1 MFPSYRNQSVD
12 LYANQLIGFYMMG
25 TLVVKRLTKSNQLRG
40 LTQEIDCTTYM
51 KTKITVYIRTLTDL
65 LKIRNGILCF
75 LFHSQV
81 MKLPDL
87 SLHILKDAAMKVGV
101 MVWNYKWKRKWE
113 HIFINRSCHS
123 SSECTLYFKDSTA
136 PLNWHFSQN

>member
-1 MFPSYRNQSVD
+1 
-12 LYANQLIGFYMMG
+12 MMG

-40 LTQEIDCTTYM
+40 LTQEINCTTYM

-87 SLHILKDAAMKVGV
+87 SLHILKDVAMKVGV
-101 MVWNYKWKRKWE
+101 MVWNYKWKRK
-113 HIFINRSCHS
+113 
-123 SSECTLYFKDSTA
+123 
-136 PLNWHFSQN
+136 